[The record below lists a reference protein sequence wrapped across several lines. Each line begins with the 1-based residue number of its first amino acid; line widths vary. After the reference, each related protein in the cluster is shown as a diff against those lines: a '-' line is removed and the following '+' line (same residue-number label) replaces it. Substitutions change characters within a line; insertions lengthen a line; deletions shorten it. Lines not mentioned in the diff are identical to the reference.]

1 MIFLAL
7 PPSFLGMQWTA
18 SLCWSLLDPH
28 SSTLYPTFTLVLPLV
43 ASMCTLLLVLH
54 ILYNSL
60 CLAADVTREILR
72 THILPQLLP
81 DEWEMT
87 SLSHSNWWIHRIT
100 KTSSIVVLLVQR
112 KSFYACCI
120 LVYDHIAPCSCWGHF
135 QLWRNFFIER
145 NVTSHVVSA
154 TLHLFCNCNRFG
166 ILESTTHREF
176 LSCIDCFRSSYNG
189 NFLTI

>member
-54 ILYNSL
+54 MLYNSL
-60 CLAADVTREILR
+60 CLAADVTRENLR

-100 KTSSIVVLLVQR
+100 KTSSVVVLLVDC
-112 KSFYACCI
+112 K
-120 LVYDHIAPCSCWGHF
+120 
-135 QLWRNFFIER
+135 E
-145 NVTSHVVSA
+145 
-154 TLHLFCNCNRFG
+154 NRFTHVASSCMI
-166 ILESTTHREF
+166 ILRHAVVEDTS
-176 LSCIDCFRSSYNG
+176 SCDVIS
-189 NFLTI
+189 L